1 LSIVAGVK
9 QQLNMEFET
18 ARSIQAF
25 KDILCER
32 YGTSD
37 FMWMSQDWQP
47 RLAYLHTFKTN
58 PQKLKVDVLKCPRL
72 QHVIEE
78 VKYNVS
84 CFLFLPVFVRK
95 DKLKLLFS
103 L

>member
-1 LSIVAGVK
+1 
-9 QQLNMEFET
+9 MEFET
-18 ARSIQAF
+18 TRRLQDF
-25 KDILCER
+25 KDILRDR

-58 PQKLKVDVLKCPRL
+58 PQKMKVDVLKCPRL

-78 VKYNVS
+78 VKYDI
-84 CFLFLPVFVRK
+84 FFP
-95 DKLKLLFS
+95 FS
-103 L
+103 TPPPPSFFKKR